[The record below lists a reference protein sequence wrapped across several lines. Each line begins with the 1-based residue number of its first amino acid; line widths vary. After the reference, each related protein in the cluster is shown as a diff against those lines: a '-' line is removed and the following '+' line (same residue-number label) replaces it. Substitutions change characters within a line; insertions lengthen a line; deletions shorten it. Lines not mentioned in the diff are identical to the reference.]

1 MAAETKASYHRES
14 VPCLSLTAE
23 DQKSDVGFLHQ
34 FSVQETYPL
43 HTHNFYEI
51 FLINK
56 GKGIHKINGESVLLS
71 EGSFVL
77 IRPQDQ
83 HNYAFLNQY
92 DMELV
97 NIAFP
102 SSLFDKICG
111 LLGCPQAYLTDAPIS
126 PMLELSGSVLA
137 DIREKLLAI
146 GTKEKGRNRRQF
158 LMAVLP
164 YFLYQF
170 TSAAA
175 FTDTATLP
183 PWLASLIRQMEEPD
197 NFIAGLPRLITL
209 ANLSQEHLNRS
220 FQRFLHMS
228 PTEFINLRRMEYA
241 ASLLLEE
248 RLQIIDICQECGFS
262 NLSYFYHIFRKQYG
276 CSPRQFIYKNKPS
289 PEAL

>member
-1 MAAETKASYHRES
+1 MHRFL
-14 VPCLSLTAE
+14 PCLS
-23 DQKSDVGFLHQ
+23 
-34 FSVQETYPL
+34 
-43 HTHNFYEI
+43 
-51 FLINK
+51 
-56 GKGIHKINGESVLLS
+56 
-71 EGSFVL
+71 
-77 IRPQDQ
+77 
-83 HNYAFLNQY
+83 
-92 DMELV
+92 
-97 NIAFP
+97 FP
-102 SSLFDKICG
+102 D
-111 LLGCPQAYLTDAPIS
+111 P
-126 PMLELSGSVLA
+126 VLA

-175 FTDTATLP
+175 FADTATLP

-276 CSPRQFIYKNKPS
+276 CSPRQFILKTNHPQRLYKLIHCCHSCFFLRTLFLFRKAHTVFRTLSIFLFLYHDMP
-289 PEAL
+289 LFRLF